1 MATYV
6 KGNKEQIIRN
16 IALAIRGNAK
26 KIKQLETVQDIT
38 ITCTSDDA
46 INITAEIYADGI
58 ARYLIRGT
66 RSSVTVTVKT
76 TTNEL
81 VRKTRGTKPVFV
93 TEIYS
98 NVWMWEILD
107 KVKELLK

>member
-6 KGNKEQIIRN
+6 RGNKEQIIRN

-26 KIKQLETVQDIT
+26 KIKQFETVQEIT
-38 ITCTSDDA
+38 ITCTSDDS
-46 INITAEIYADGI
+46 IYITAEIYADGI
-58 ARYLIRGT
+58 ARYLINGT

-76 TTNEL
+76 ATNEL
-81 VRKTRGTKPVFV
+81 IRKPRGTKPVFV
-93 TEIYS
+93 TEIYN

-107 KVKELLK
+107 KVKELSI